1 MNIIID
7 FVTQLPSSKDPI
19 TGYNYNLIF
28 IIVDRFTKYAKII
41 PFRHSY
47 TAKQLAHIFKD

>member
-19 TGYNYNLIF
+19 IGYSYNLIF
-28 IIVDRFTKYAKII
+28 VIVDRFTKYAKII
-41 PFRHSY
+41 LFRYSY
-47 TAKQLAHIFKD
+47 TAKQLAYVFKD